1 MRAVKMVTDI
11 VDLDRNVSDRWYVT
25 NGATSVGP
33 ISLDLITRGLEAG
46 KVPLESFVRNETW
59 KVWRPIVELVEGGV
73 GDRAPVVDELTDDGA
88 ARRSFPPPANS
99 QEEMQSSLRGDD
111 MSPDEAIA
119 GATDPK
125 EAMLLLMAA
134 VVREIGAH
142 AALVHEAKD
151 GGAVVVCAH
160 GGDLFEGLGGRVTMS
175 DPAVV
180 AAFGGQIVIAEP
192 VAGPAGAVIRRR
204 LGRGQPA
211 PLLGAA
217 MFPIRPRGKL
227 YGTLEIGRRNPFLP
241 RELARIE
248 VLIDALVARLGETD
262 GADQK

>member
-1 MRAVKMVTDI
+1 MQAMKMVTDI
-11 VDLDRNVSDRWYVT
+11 IDLDRNVSDRWYVT

-33 ISLDLITRGLEAG
+33 VSLNLITRGVEAG

-59 KVWRPIVELVEGGV
+59 KVWRPLVELVEGGSH
-73 GDRAPVVDELTDDGA
+73 DDEDGA
-88 ARRSFPPPANS
+88 DEIAHARRSVPPAASS

-119 GATDPK
+119 GATDAK

-142 AALVHEAKD
+142 AALVHAAKD

-160 GGDLFEGLGGRVTMS
+160 GGNLFEGLGDQVTMS
-175 DPAVV
+175 DPAIV
-180 AAFGGQIVIAEP
+180 AAFAGNIIIAEP
-192 VAGPAGAVIRRR
+192 IAGPAGAVVRRR
-204 LGRGQPA
+204 LGRGQPM

-217 MFPIRPRGKL
+217 MFPIRPGGKL
-227 YGTLEIGRRNPFLP
+227 FGTLGIGRRTHFLP
-241 RELARIE
+241 RELARVE
-248 VLIDALVARLGETD
+248 VLVDTLVARLTG
-262 GADQK
+262 DQAAAIQK